1 MLIKE
6 ETVKAMKEKKW
17 IRERKSVL
25 LKDLIQQM
33 LSTRLFFND
42 LYEQYKKSGHVAFKD
57 LELWIGTENNK
68 GSLWNLKDSSHVL
81 FRENMSKQLF
91 YENIFDWTLGSIFHE
106 GMKLKEDVYI
116 VEVYNKWGTVFTES
130 KKIPDDVN
138 LADLRG
144 EYTMIIKRA
153 QESIAQEMDS
163 LRYLFIRAMDQLQKI
178 IIQNKNDGLLIRFLV
193 EAEDQFDHVYGEGS
207 LKSFFESIY
216 DRGLIDAYL
225 TAGKNYREGGW
236 YHEALRLL
244 RRALSLSPQDKGI
257 KKEYELIQK
266 KLESEE

>member
-1 MLIKE
+1 
-6 ETVKAMKEKKW
+6 MKEKKW
-17 IRERKSVL
+17 IEERKSVL

-33 LSTRLFFND
+33 LLTRLFFND
-42 LYEQYKKSGHVAFKD
+42 LYDHYKKSGHFAFKD

-81 FRENMSKQLF
+81 FRENISKQRF

-116 VEVYNKWGTVFTES
+116 MEIYRKWGNVFTES
-130 KKIPDDVN
+130 KNIPDDVN
-138 LADLRG
+138 LAELCE
-144 EYTMIIKRA
+144 EYKTIIKRA
-153 QESIAQEMDS
+153 QESIAQEIDS
-163 LRYLFIRAMDQLQKI
+163 LRYLFTKAMDQLQKI

-193 EAEDQFDHVYGEGS
+193 EAEDQFDRVYGEGS

-225 TAGKNYREGGW
+225 KVGKNYREGGW
-236 YHEALRLL
+236 YHEALRVLT
-244 RRALSLSPQDKGI
+244 RALRLSPQNKEI

>member
-1 MLIKE
+1 
-6 ETVKAMKEKKW
+6 MKEKKW
-17 IRERKSVL
+17 IEERKSVL

-33 LSTRLFFND
+33 LLARLFFND
-42 LYEQYKKSGHVAFKD
+42 LYDHYKKSGHFAFKA

-81 FRENMSKQLF
+81 FRKNISKQRF

-116 VEVYNKWGTVFTES
+116 MEVYRKWGNVFTES
-130 KKIPDDVN
+130 KKIPAAVN
-138 LADLRG
+138 LAELCE
-144 EYTMIIKRA
+144 EYKTIIKRA
-153 QESIAQEMDS
+153 QESIAQEIDS
-163 LRYLFIRAMDQLQKI
+163 LRYLFTKAMDQLQTI

-193 EAEDQFDHVYGEGS
+193 EAEDQFDRVYGEGS

-225 TAGKNYREGGW
+225 KVGKNYREGGW
-236 YHEALRLL
+236 YHEALGAFTK
-244 RRALSLSPQDKGI
+244 ALSLSPQNKEI
-257 KKEYELIQK
+257 KKEHELIQK
-266 KLESEE
+266 KLEPEE